1 VLRVQDGIRPVTDAQ
16 RVAFRFTMIEHDMGE
31 SELVADQRAPGEYAA
46 SGSATAMFG
55 TWRVEAIVRLPE
67 RADVRTTFE
76 VPIGAPAGPGAIAK
90 VVPAPPYSLVVF
102 VDPPQPVA
110 GAPIALH
117 VVIVDST
124 GEPAGG
130 KSIQITFEGPGDDL
144 VTLTD
149 SESSPGRFVV
159 PIPALD
165 AGQWTATIKIGDE
178 ASGTYEFEVAR

>member
-1 VLRVQDGIRPVTDAQ
+1 
-16 RVAFRFTMIEHDMGE
+16 
-31 SELVADQRAPGEYAA
+31 
-46 SGSATAMFG
+46 
-55 TWRVEAIVRLPE
+55 
-67 RADVRTTFE
+67 

-130 KSIQITFEGPGDDL
+130 KSIQVTFEGPGDDL
-144 VTLTD
+144 ATSLD
-149 SESSPGRFVV
+149 AESSPGRFVV

-165 AGQWTATIKIGDE
+165 AGRWTATIRIGE
-178 ASGTYEFEVAR
+178 ESSGTYEFEVAR